1 MCLYTFTGKQIVANI
16 ANAVLLTKSKDR
28 FLI

>member
-1 MCLYTFTGKQIVANI
+1 MCLYTFTGNKGVANI
-16 ANAVLLTKSKDR
+16 ANAVLLTRSKDR